1 MDMGLLEGWGELDAQ
16 GHRRDPDCSTYW
28 VWCFSPFFFL
38 SLNLPPSLAVF
49 RPGQGPSLLEEP
61 ACSSTHSPHEC
72 PFLPE
77 KSILELEAYVTR
89 QRQLIS
95 LILRTSLS

>member
-1 MDMGLLEGWGELDAQ
+1 VAEQSMDMGLLVGWGELDAQ

-38 SLNLPPSLAVF
+38 PLNLPPSLAVF

-61 ACSSTHSPHEC
+61 TCE
-72 PFLPE
+72 
-77 KSILELEAYVTR
+77 IVTPL
-89 QRQLIS
+89 QG
-95 LILRTSLS
+95 TDDG